1 MNGRMVGKSDQPVI
15 CTPVVGKTKE
25 EILAE
30 LSCVVMKTPDIIEW
44 RADFYDGISDTDKVL
59 EVARTIKKTVGDTPV
74 IFTVRSYREGGQPI
88 ALTEKEIMEL
98 NAAVCTETAVEYV
111 DFELSNEPGRII
123 ALRAIAHANGKK
135 LIASF
140 HEYGFTPAREA
151 LLQKFIDAENYD
163 ADVAKVAVMPREM
176 EDVLTLLGVTLEAKK
191 RIGIPLIAIS
201 LGSYGA
207 VTRLIGGVFGSSAS
221 FAVGHTASAPGQI
234 PINDLRTVLNII
246 EKTMKQ

>member
-1 MNGRMVGKSDQPVI
+1 
-15 CTPVVGKTKE
+15 
-25 EILAE
+25 
-30 LSCVVMKTPDIIEW
+30 
-44 RADFYDGISDTDKVL
+44 
-59 EVARTIKKTVGDTPV
+59 
-74 IFTVRSYREGGQPI
+74 
-88 ALTEKEIMEL
+88 
-98 NAAVCTETAVEYV
+98 
-111 DFELSNEPGRII
+111 
-123 ALRAIAHANGKK
+123 
-135 LIASF
+135 
-140 HEYGFTPAREA
+140 

-191 RIGIPLIAIS
+191 RISIPLIAIS

-234 PINDLRTVLNII
+234 PIEDLRTVLKVI